1 MEQIAHDILEP
12 KAFDNFTPDPTQEK
26 NNTLLLFVGGIALLG
41 LAISLYRN
49 TKKEKDSRKVIL

>member
-1 MEQIAHDILEP
+1 MEQISHDILAPER
-12 KAFDNFTPDPTQEK
+12 FDNFTPDPTQEK

-49 TKKEKDSRKVIL
+49 TKKENNF